1 MPGMQP
7 QRISGTSPYE
17 AVFGFSRA
25 VVAGPRI
32 LVSGTT
38 PIPPAGGPPP
48 DGAYAQA
55 RLCLDLI
62 ATALA
67 GAGAGLEHVIRTRM
81 YLTDARWWPEVAR
94 AHGEAFAQTRPAAT
108 AVIVAGLLDPAWLV
122 EIEAEALLPD
132 S

>member
-1 MPGMQP
+1 MQP

-25 VVAGPRI
+25 VVAGHRV

-67 GAGAGLEHVIRTRM
+67 RAGAGLEHVIRTRM

-94 AHGEAFAQTRPAAT
+94 AHGEAFASARPAAT

>member
-1 MPGMQP
+1 MQP

-25 VVAGPRI
+25 VVAGDRI

-62 ATALA
+62 GTALA
-67 GAGAGLEHVIRTRM
+67 RAGAGLEHVIRTRM
-81 YLTDARWWPEVAR
+81 YLTDASVWAEVAR
-94 AHGEAFAQTRPAAT
+94 AHGEAFADTRPAAT

-122 EIEAEALLPD
+122 EIEAEAVLPG